1 MLSCLSP
8 PPPAVVAGRDTWR
21 LHRHVVARAPG
32 RRTRVVV
39 TASASPGDGSGP
51 RRGLLFGAIAV
62 AIAIPI
68 AKELVQDLGRGL
80 DEDANAFAP
89 LPQPGPGQ
97 AVATF
102 AGGCFW
108 CMEAPFD
115 ILDGVL
121 ATTSGYTGG
130 KVARPSY
137 LQVGSGTTGHLEAVQ
152 VLYDPT
158 RVSYDQL
165 LDAFWRSCDPT
176 DPDGQFVDRGEE
188 YRTAVFYHTDQQ
200 RAAAEASRDRLQ
212 ASGVFGPGARIV
224 TEIRPAADFWC
235 VLGQVR

>member
-1 MLSCLSP
+1 M
-8 PPPAVVAGRDTWR
+8 
-21 LHRHVVARAPG
+21 
-32 RRTRVVV
+32 VV
-39 TASASPGDGSGP
+39 TTAAASPGGGPP
-51 RRGLLFGAIAV
+51 RRGLLLAVLGLAV
-62 AIAIPI
+62 AVPV

-80 DEDANAFAP
+80 DEDANAYAP

-130 KVARPSY
+130 TVARPSY
-137 LQVGSGTTGHLEAVQ
+137 LQVGSGMTGHLEAVQ
-152 VLYDPT
+152 VLYDPA
-158 RVSYDQL
+158 RVTYDQL
-165 LDAFWRSCDPT
+165 LAAFWRSCDPT
-176 DPDGQFVDRGEE
+176 DPDGQFVDRGDE
-188 YRTAVFYHTDQQ
+188 YRTAIFYHTDEQ

-224 TEIRPAADFWC
+224 TEIRPASDFWC
-235 VLGQVR
+235 VLQGERGVECL